1 MLVSKNTLKEDSN
14 LVPDLYVSIEVSAIY
29 NTGASWFL
37 SCYCGKKY
45 FVHVHFY
52 LFTFT
57 FVSVRKST

>member
-14 LVPDLYVSIEVSAIY
+14 LVPDLYVSIEVSAIMQ
-29 NTGASWFL
+29 GLPGFFP
-37 SCYCGKKY
+37 CYCGRKY
-45 FVHVHFY
+45 FVHVHFC